1 MYALS
6 LENLQHILS
15 ILKLSCIS
23 TIPLNGQN
31 SYNLQK
37 KLLYWESLRLIH
49 NPFKEPSWGQCMLG
63 TSIPVILVGQRHF
76 MNIF

>member
-37 KLLYWESLRLIH
+37 K
-49 NPFKEPSWGQCMLG
+49 
-63 TSIPVILVGQRHF
+63 TSILGVTQA
-76 MNIF
+76 NA